1 MSGLLHNKLKRG
13 YTNKPQIASVLEGE
27 ALRPKG
33 SDFDQVPD
41 LTDYSDLWLSLQLFA
56 AKRTQVM

>member
-1 MSGLLHNKLKRG
+1 MSALLHNKLKRG

-27 ALRPKG
+27 ALKSRG
-33 SDFDQVPD
+33 SDFDQIPD